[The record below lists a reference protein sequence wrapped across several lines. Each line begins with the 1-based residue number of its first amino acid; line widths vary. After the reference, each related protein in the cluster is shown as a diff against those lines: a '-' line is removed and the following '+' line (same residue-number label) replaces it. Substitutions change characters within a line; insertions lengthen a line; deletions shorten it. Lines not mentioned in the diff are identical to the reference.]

1 MKPEV
6 GMMATTFTS
15 SVIGGE
21 FIEEESLSLEDL
33 RGERVVLVF
42 YPKDNTPGCTIQ
54 GCALRDHWSDLEG
67 KARVFGVSPDP
78 IESHKKFIDKRQLP
92 YPLISDSSK
101 TIVEA
106 YGVWVQ
112 KQMFGKKFMS
122 TERSS
127 FVMDEEGRIMAVL
140 EKVKPTKHVD
150 QLLEVLG

>member
-6 GMMATTFTS
+6 GMMAPTFTS

-21 FIEEESLSLEDL
+21 YGEESSLSLEEL

-54 GCALRDHWSDLEG
+54 GCALRDHWSVLEG

-106 YGVWVQ
+106 YGVWAQ

-122 TERSS
+122 TERST
-127 FVMDEEGRIMAVL
+127 FVIDEEGRIMAVL